1 VLGFPLREGEQSD
14 VFGDVP
20 GRPLQIEILKAAEPH
35 GTMTRCQEETE
46 DFEASQRELNAIG
59 QNVNAILN
67 RLQAFLLHLQERL
80 EKVNP
85 Q

>member
-1 VLGFPLREGEQSD
+1 MYLVTYQVDRSKLKEFM
-14 VFGDVP
+14 
-20 GRPLQIEILKAAEPH
+20 KAADPH
-35 GTMTRCQEETE
+35 GTMKRCHPEAE
-46 DFEASQRELNAIG
+46 DFEASHDELTAIG
-59 QNVNAILN
+59 QNVKAILD

>member
-1 VLGFPLREGEQSD
+1 MYLVTYRVDRSKLKEF
-14 VFGDVP
+14 
-20 GRPLQIEILKAAEPH
+20 LKAAEPH

-67 RLQAFLLHLQERL
+67 RYRRCYDMGDVRARVGQPSTFPLTSEW
-80 EKVNP
+80 P
-85 Q
+85 S

>member
-1 VLGFPLREGEQSD
+1 
-14 VFGDVP
+14 
-20 GRPLQIEILKAAEPH
+20 
-35 GTMTRCQEETE
+35 MTRCQEETE